1 MIETKEKSKAKKRRE
16 NPKGESVAIL
26 HKVARE
32 GLLTSGHLCW
42 NLKDKREQGLQEC
55 GAKSQEP
62 EAGQEID
69 FPAPGAR
76 LGSFSHYT
84 LSTTLIEIPFDSE
97 TSSTPGDCPMC
108 PSWYLV
114 ELGQNPA

>member
-32 GLLTSGHLCW
+32 GLLTSWHVCW

-76 LGSFSHYT
+76 LGSFSHYA
-84 LSTTLIEIPFDSE
+84 LSTTLIKIPFDSE